1 MGPFLPIYSTNKPK
15 NQNFEKMKKTPGGI
29 IILHLSTTND
39 NRIMY
44 GSWEIEFNKQNL
56 FSFWITFCPFTEKS
70 KFSKKKT
77 PRDII
82 SLHLYTTND
91 NHMMYGYLDIRCNRQ
106 NFLWTIFCL
115 FNTPPPPPTSVL
127 KTWKIDIFIK

>member
-44 GSWEIEFNKQNL
+44 GSWDIEFNKQNL

-70 KFSKKKT
+70 KFSKKKKA
-77 PRDII
+77 PRYHQLTLVYHKWQSYDVWLLRYKVQQTKFFVDYILPI
-82 SLHLYTTND
+82 QH
-91 NHMMYGYLDIRCNRQ
+91 
-106 NFLWTIFCL
+106 
-115 FNTPPPPPTSVL
+115 PPPPLRPKNL
-127 KTWKIDIFIK
+127 ENRYFYKMK